1 MSKECIHFFGPLCI
15 SLFRNSILV
24 VGHKAGQIIQIKFYR
39 FIQQVVCAVRMLA
52 VLLSIRTE
60 VSLHF
65 PPSLT
70 DSSGILSSRFS
81 QLLSQL
87 TGRYLTS
94 ETECY
99 CKVPNINLSA
109 SVNANSL
116 RLSVTLFR
124 IKHSESYTEDCQ
136 LEFRVRMC

>member
-1 MSKECIHFFGPLCI
+1 
-15 SLFRNSILV
+15 
-24 VGHKAGQIIQIKFYR
+24 
-39 FIQQVVCAVRMLA
+39 MLA

-60 VSLHF
+60 VSPDF

-81 QLLSQL
+81 QLFSQL
-87 TGRYLTS
+87 TGRYLAS

-99 CKVPNINLSA
+99 CKVLKINLSA
-109 SVNANSL
+109 SVNVNSL

-124 IKHSESYTEDCQ
+124 IK
-136 LEFRVRMC
+136 